1 MKCQKCGH
9 ENDRNASFCEMC
21 GSELV
26 RVNEKRSAGADNPYI
41 DKARNLLLL
50 GFLGLDIIA
59 SLILEILRLPNLFVY
74 AASSVMYAACIV
86 LSICSLRWIMKNGK
100 GETVRGAMIA
110 TLSVGITS
118 AIILAMNITSVIK
131 FITV

>member
-1 MKCQKCGH
+1 MKCRKCGH

-26 RVNEKRSAGADNPYI
+26 RVDGRRHTRADNPYI

-59 SLILEILRLPNLFVY
+59 SLILEMLRLPNLFVF
-74 AASSVMYAACIV
+74 ATSSVMYVACIV
-86 LSICSLRWIMKNGK
+86 LSICSFRWIRVNVKD
-100 GETVRGAMIA
+100 ETARGALTA

-118 AIILAMNITSVIK
+118 AIILVMNITSVIK
-131 FITV
+131 YITV